1 VTILTDLAKFGFV
14 LALLLIFLW
23 ISGFGVGIT
32 YLALPLLI
40 ISQLMLITAL
50 AWFVAALVPFLPDLK
65 ILVDH
70 ILQITFFLSGIFF
83 AGSSIP
89 EQYQFYF
96 YLNPMANLIEGYRD
110 ILMHNQWPDWSAL
123 FLTGLPVTGSL
134 YNIVGKLTR
143 WKFLFIAYAHTTVFA
158 VPYFA
163 IAGAADTAFL
173 VGCLYLFSWV
183 VFQIAVS
190 GEVKDMAQD
199 EANFLKALG
208 STVEPSGDG
217 HLVTFSPAA
226 KLFSYA
232 SRAVTVALGVGFAHL
247 VARRYDTAGSAL
259 AGLGITELMLVG
271 VGALSLALTWSMLQ
285 NGPFNRT
292 ERIATM
298 SKIEATSVLIL
309 LVAVVP
315 VIGMPAAVFLF
326 LGSGVWVMVF
336 NKIEWGTLV
345 APDV

>member
-1 VTILTDLAKFGFV
+1 MKETIRAYTRLTRFHTV
-14 LALLLIFLW
+14 
-23 ISGFGVGIT
+23 
-32 YLALPLLI
+32 PLE
-40 ISQLMLITAL
+40 
-50 AWFVAALVPFLPDLK
+50 LVPATVGAVVATGGLFNRQVLPWVVFGALYH
-65 ILVDH
+65 LVVYGQNSLEDWKRGWDKDDPNKQH
-70 ILQITFFLSGIFF
+70 HPLNAGMMSQREASYFVYGLF
-83 AGSSIP
+83 ALTIAYTVAIAGNWI
-89 EQYQFYF
+89 
-96 YLNPMANLIEGYRD
+96 AV
-110 ILMHNQWPDWSAL
+110 AL
-123 FLTGLPVTGSL
+123 FLTGLPITGSL
-134 YNIVGKLTR
+134 YNTVGKRTR

-163 IAGAADTAFL
+163 IAGTVDTAL
-173 VGCLYLFSWV
+173 VVGCLYLFSWV

-208 STVEPSGDG
+208 STVEPSGDDY
-217 HLVTFSPAA
+217 LVTFSRGA
-226 KLFSYA
+226 KLFSYG
-232 SRAVTVALGVGFAHL
+232 SRVVTVALGVAFGHL
-247 VARRYDTAGSAL
+247 VARRYDTVESAL
-259 AGLGITELMLVG
+259 AGLGLTELMLAG
-271 VGALSLALTWSMLQ
+271 VGALSLVLTWSMLQ
-285 NGPFNRT
+285 DGPFNRT

-309 LVAVVP
+309 LVAAVP

>member
-1 VTILTDLAKFGFV
+1 MKETIRAYTRLTRFHTVPLEMVPATVGAVVATGGLFNRQVLPWVVFGALYHLVVYGQNSLEDWRRGWDKDDPNKQHHPLNAGMMSQREASLFVYGLFALTVGYTVAIAGNWLA
-14 LALLLIFLW
+14 I
-23 ISGFGVGIT
+23 
-32 YLALPLLI
+32 
-40 ISQLMLITAL
+40 
-50 AWFVAALVPFLPDLK
+50 
-65 ILVDH
+65 
-70 ILQITFFLSGIFF
+70 
-83 AGSSIP
+83 
-89 EQYQFYF
+89 
-96 YLNPMANLIEGYRD
+96 
-110 ILMHNQWPDWSAL
+110 AL
-123 FLTGLPVTGSL
+123 FLTGLPITGSL
-134 YNIVGKLTR
+134 YNIVGKRTR

-163 IAGAADTAFL
+163 IAGAVDTAFI

-208 STVEPSGDG
+208 SRVESSGDG
-217 HLVTFSPAA
+217 YLVTFSPGA

-232 SRAVTVALGVGFAHL
+232 SRAVTVALGIGFGHL

-259 AGLGITELMLVG
+259 AGLGVTELMLAG
-271 VGALSLALTWSMLQ
+271 VGALSLVLTWSMLR

-309 LVAVVP
+309 LVAVVS